1 MQTSKL
7 ILVICA
13 VALFTGDSILR
24 AQETEAQKRAREA
37 LRQKMLEL
45 EGQPIPVAPPPPAVP
60 QPPEAAPPQAIA
72 PATPAPVAP
81 DFAPAP
87 SVNRDAQARALEALR
102 QKMHEGQPQ
111 QPAAPATVA
120 TPAAPP
126 QPITPVTPPAPAP
139 VAAPVARSA
148 DRDAQARALEALRQ
162 SMNAGQVQQPGTPPP
177 ARAATWSP
185 GATDTSAQARAQQAL
200 ELKMRELDAGQP
212 VAPPVAPPVTS
223 PAAPTFPEVAFKP
236 IEPLPSPVSGP
247 KAQRLSELLRKYRA
261 DQITPE
267 DYHKQRAAI
276 LAEQ

>member
-45 EGQPIPVAPPPPAVP
+45 EGQPQPAAPPPPAAP
-60 QPPEAAPPQAIA
+60 KPPETAPPPAIA
-72 PATPAPVAP
+72 PATPPPAAP
-81 DFAPAP
+81 DFTPAP
-87 SVNRDAQARALEALR
+87 SVNRDAQTRALEALR
-102 QKMHEGQPQ
+102 QKMNEGQPG

-120 TPAAPP
+120 TPATPP
-126 QPITPVTPPAPAP
+126 QVITPVTPPPTAP
-139 VAAPVARSA
+139 VAAPVAPSA
-148 DRDAQARALEALRQ
+148 D
-162 SMNAGQVQQPGTPPP
+162 S
-177 ARAATWSP
+177 
-185 GATDTSAQARAQQAL
+185 SAQARAQQAL

>member
-45 EGQPIPVAPPPPAVP
+45 EGQPIPVAPPPPAAP

-126 QPITPVTPPAPAP
+126 PPITPVTPPAPAP
-139 VAAPVARSA
+139 VAGPARSA
-148 DRDAQARALEALRQ
+148 DHDAQARALEALRQ

-177 ARAATWSP
+177 APAATGSP
-185 GATDTSAQARAQQAL
+185 GATDSSAQVRAQQAL
-200 ELKMRELDAGQP
+200 EQKMRELDARQP
-212 VAPPVAPPVTS
+212 VAPLVTTPV
-223 PAAPTFPEVAFKP
+223 APTFPTVAFKP

-247 KAQRLSELLRKYRA
+247 KAQRLAELLRQYRA

-276 LAEQ
+276 LAEP